1 MRSRFILI
9 PFLGKDTDTRMP
21 RKERRKYRSDYDAL
35 IDYLDQMGAD
45 VVKSF
50 SIKDVPRFLR
60 KNQDH
65 PLYNKAAFRLSKV
78 MSVKGLGIIKTPQE
92 KINGR

>member
-9 PFLGKDTDTRMP
+9 PFLGKDIGTRMP
-21 RKERRKYRSDYDAL
+21 RKDRRKYRSDYDAL

-50 SIKDVPRFLR
+50 SIKDVPGFLR

-65 PLYNKAAFRLSKV
+65 LLYNKAVFRLSKI
-78 MSVKGLGIIKTPQE
+78 MSVKGLGLIKTPQ
-92 KINGR
+92 GRMK

>member
-1 MRSRFILI
+1 MTKR
-9 PFLGKDTDTRMP
+9 D
-21 RKERRKYRSDYDAL
+21 RRKYRSDYDAL

-65 PLYNKAAFRLSKV
+65 PLYNKAAFRLAKV
-78 MSVKGLGIIKTPQE
+78 MNIKGLGLIKSPQE
-92 KINGR
+92 KMK

>member
-1 MRSRFILI
+1 MI
-9 PFLGKDTDTRMP
+9 PFLGKDTGTRMTK
-21 RKERRKYRSDYDAL
+21 RDRRKYRSDYDAL

-65 PLYNKAAFRLSKV
+65 PLYNKATFRLAKV
-78 MSVKGLGIIKTPQE
+78 MNIKGLGLIKSPQE
-92 KINGR
+92 KMK

>member
-1 MRSRFILI
+1 MS
-9 PFLGKDTDTRMP
+9 KV
-21 RKERRKYRSDYDAL
+21 KYRSDYDAL

-50 SIKDVPRFLR
+50 SIKDVPRFLM

-65 PLYNKAAFRLSKV
+65 PLYNKAAFRLAKI
-78 MSVKGLGIIKTPQE
+78 MNTKGLGLIKSPQE
-92 KINGR
+92 KMK

>member
-1 MRSRFILI
+1 MIL
-9 PFLGKDTDTRMP
+9 FHGKGIGTRMS
-21 RKERRKYRSDYDAL
+21 KVKYRSDYDAL

-50 SIKDVPRFLR
+50 SIKDVPRFLM

-65 PLYNKAAFRLSKV
+65 PLYNKAAFRLAKI
-78 MSVKGLGIIKTPQE
+78 MNTKGLGIIKPPQE
-92 KINGR
+92 KIK

>member
-1 MRSRFILI
+1 LIL
-9 PFLGKDTDTRMP
+9 FHGKGIGTRMS
-21 RKERRKYRSDYDAL
+21 KVKYRSDYDAL

-50 SIKDVPRFLR
+50 SIKDVPRFLM

-65 PLYNKAAFRLSKV
+65 PLYNKAAFRLAKI
-78 MSVKGLGIIKTPQE
+78 MNTKGLGLIKSPQE
-92 KINGR
+92 KMK